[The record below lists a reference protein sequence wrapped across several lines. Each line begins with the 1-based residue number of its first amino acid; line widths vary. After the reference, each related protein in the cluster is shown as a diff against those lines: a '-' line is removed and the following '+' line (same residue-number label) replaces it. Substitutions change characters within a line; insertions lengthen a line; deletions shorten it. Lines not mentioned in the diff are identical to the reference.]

1 MTESG
6 FEMPPDHMVSQI
18 RSTLDFSS
26 PVIMIPSRPSPIESS
41 NRLDLGVKPLRGC
54 AARWWSSGVTALLDS
69 MVPA

>member
-26 PVIMIPSRPSPIESS
+26 PVIIDAISLVSIESS
-41 NRLDLGVKPLRGC
+41 NRLDLGVEPVPGC
-54 AARWWSSGVTALLDS
+54 RARCWS
-69 MVPA
+69 P

>member
-26 PVIMIPSRPSPIESS
+26 PVIMISISPVSIESS
-41 NRLDLGVKPLRGC
+41 NHPNREVTPLRGC
-54 AARWWSSGVTALLDS
+54 PARGWS
-69 MVPA
+69 P

>member
-26 PVIMIPSRPSPIESS
+26 PVIMIPPPGMSRSLLISM
-41 NRLDLGVKPLRGC
+41 R
-54 AARWWSSGVTALLDS
+54 ATA
-69 MVPA
+69 P

>member
-26 PVIMIPSRPSPIESS
+26 PVIMIPH
-41 NRLDLGVKPLRGC
+41 L
-54 AARWWSSGVTALLDS
+54 A
-69 MVPA
+69 

>member
-26 PVIMIPSRPSPIESS
+26 PVIMIAY
-41 NRLDLGVKPLRGC
+41 LDRVLEPLGP
-54 AARWWSSGVTALLDS
+54 
-69 MVPA
+69 